1 MVILVLGI
9 ALWWASHLFPIYA
22 ADRRV
27 AAVARLGEGPY
38 KGLFAAISLAAVVL
52 MVIGFRQAPVV
63 NVWFPPAWTVHVN
76 NLLMLLA
83 VALMAARSFPSG
95 LRRMIRH
102 PMLTGV
108 KTWAVAHLL
117 VNGDLA
123 AILLFGG
130 LLGWAVVAVI
140 GSNRRDGAWARPEP
154 GTTAGAVKH
163 AVATLV
169 VFALIIAIHGPLLG
183 VRPIPG

>member
-1 MVILVLGI
+1 MTLLIIGL
-9 ALWWASHLFPIYA
+9 ALWWAGHLFPIYRPA
-22 ADRRV
+22 GRA

-38 KGLFAAISLAAVVL
+38 KGLFSLVSLCAIVL
-52 MVIGFRQAPVV
+52 MVIGYRQAEFVNLWYPPV
-63 NVWFPPAWTVHVN
+63 WTVHLN

-83 VALMAARSFPSG
+83 VALMGARDFKSG
-95 LRRMIRH
+95 LRRMVRH

-108 KTWAVAHLL
+108 KTWAVAHLI

-123 AILLFGG
+123 SAVLFGG

-140 GSNRRDGAWARPEP
+140 GSNRRDGPWERPAK
-154 GTTAGAVKH
+154 GTWKGAAFH
-163 AVATLV
+163 AAATVAVFV
-169 VFALIIAIHGPLLG
+169 VIVAIHGPLLG